1 MVAFYWSKVCFDLP
15 LNWSSTLLCRT
26 DKGQT
31 LKASYVH
38 SVNPLHS
45 VAAEMTHKLSSFE
58 NSFTIGSSH
67 AVDPFTVV
75 KTRFSDNGKAAML
88 CQHEWRPKSL
98 ITFSAEYDSK
108 ATHAAAPK
116 FGLALALK
124 PWMWNHLLFCSA
136 TWIEEHLNPVI
147 FFPEPEEGLSFYLVH
162 VGTPKDQ
169 VNGERFSSIV
179 WEIEPNFDKL
189 SKKKKTRD
197 HNTIFCNWILKDAV

>member
-1 MVAFYWSKVCFDLP
+1 MLHLLMFLSIDNDWMLFINLKFCIDLP
-15 LNWSSTLLCRT
+15 LNWNSSLLCRT

-38 SVNPLHS
+38 SVNLFHS
-45 VAAEMTHKLSSFE
+45 VAAEMTHRFSSLE

-108 ATHAAAPK
+108 ATHTANPK
-116 FGLALALK
+116 YGISLALK
-124 PWMWNHLLFCSA
+124 PWMWNHLFLCSA
-136 TWIEEHLNPVI
+136 TWIQQHLYHVI
-147 FFPEPEEGLSFYLVH
+147 FFFFLCPREGLRSYRNILVNQ
-162 VGTPKDQ
+162 KDK
-169 VNGERFSSIV
+169 SMMK
-179 WEIEPNFDKL
+179 DK
-189 SKKKKTRD
+189 
-197 HNTIFCNWILKDAV
+197 